1 MSDKLYLELR
11 GLSPRVTGSLVRMRE
26 ETFSEAAV
34 PAKYKI
40 LAALAI
46 VVVTKCEPCIKAYTK
61 MAFQNGV
68 TQEELI
74 EFLNVAMTEGGCPG
88 EQWALKAYEVYK
100 ELQSGK
106 RDRGGGL
113 LQIRG
118 GLIIRTGDITAG
130 NGLPKILQ

>member
-1 MSDKLYLELR
+1 MSDRLYVELR
-11 GLSPRVTGSLVRMRE
+11 ELSPVVTGSLIRMRD
-26 ETFSEAAV
+26 ETFRDAAV

-46 VVVTKCEPCIKAYTK
+46 VVVTRCEPCIKAYAR
-61 MAFQNGV
+61 MAFENGV

-74 EFLNVAMTEGGCPG
+74 EFLNVAITEGGCPG

-106 RDRGGGL
+106 DIEGEACCRS
-113 LQIRG
+113 
-118 GLIIRTGDITAG
+118 GDV
-130 NGLPKILQ
+130 